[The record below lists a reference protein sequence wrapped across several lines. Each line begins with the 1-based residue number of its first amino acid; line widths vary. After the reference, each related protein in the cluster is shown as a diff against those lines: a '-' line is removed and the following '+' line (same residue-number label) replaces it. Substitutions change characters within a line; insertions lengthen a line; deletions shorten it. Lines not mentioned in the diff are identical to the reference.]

1 MVEEVGDG
9 AVVFQELV
17 GDGGRGGVVK
27 RIPRSLL
34 IRVYHVCLVTNLL
47 IVHGNSKDSI

>member
-17 GDGGRGGVVK
+17 GDGGRGGVNK
-27 RIPRSLL
+27 KIGFNQS
-34 IRVYHVCLVTNLL
+34 ISCCVTNLL
-47 IVHGNSKDSI
+47 IVHGSSKDSI